1 MIVVDYLQLMQGPK
15 GVESRQQ
22 EISVISRSL
31 KALAKEYG
39 FHECLIRKTGRFF
52 DQKKLEPMEKWPVKN
67 SMGQTVR
74 HLEMPV
80 DAQYR
85 NDSVTR
91 VEEIKNKYGS
101 LIDYFKQTEIT
112 CDALLGNKVV
122 ITAEGIV
129 MPCNFF
135 EHNLYD
141 ARFHEDTH
149 PGSFDPLG
157 KKMYN
162 NQIIEMYDKYG
173 KDNLKIQNKTMIEIF
188 ENQFWKDLQS
198 SWSKKDFKEGR
209 LFECAFTCGQTFTK
223 CWDQGGSVR

>member
-1 MIVVDYLQLMQGPK
+1 
-15 GVESRQQ
+15 
-22 EISVISRSL
+22 
-31 KALAKEYG
+31 
-39 FHECLIRKTGRFF
+39 
-52 DQKKLEPMEKWPVKN
+52 MEKWPVKN

-141 ARFHEDTH
+141 ARFHEDTD

-157 KKMYN
+157 EKKYN
-162 NQIIEMYDKYG
+162 NQIIEITHNSTISEEKYAISEQ
-173 KDNLKIQNKTMIEIF
+173 KNEVFRFQI
-188 ENQFWKDLQS
+188 
-198 SWSKKDFKEGR
+198 
-209 LFECAFTCGQTFTK
+209 TF
-223 CWDQGGSVR
+223 VAHA